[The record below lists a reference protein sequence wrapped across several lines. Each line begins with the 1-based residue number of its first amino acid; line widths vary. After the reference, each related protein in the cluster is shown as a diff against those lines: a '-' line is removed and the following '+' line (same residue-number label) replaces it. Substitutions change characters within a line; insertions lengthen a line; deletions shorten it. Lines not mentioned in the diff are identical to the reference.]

1 MFRKG
6 SKMSVLLL
14 AIILIL
20 SQSMVFAETV
30 KEHVIEITGV
40 GVTGLKLTL
49 EDLRNMPEEAQ
60 IDEEYIYNSKAGEKT
75 VAVKGVSLAY
85 LLVEKAGLTAENA
98 EVNFTA
104 ADGYKIDPQ
113 LLKDILNEDL
123 KYVLAY
129 ETDGEAIVDKDN
141 PDNELITVYR
151 KVKEEGEFNTVF
163 KFVNKIEVGEASEEV
178 EEPEVDTEVPVETED
193 IVFTDI
199 TEEYKY
205 AEMAIQEL
213 AKKGIINGMG
223 NGLYAPEGE
232 FTRAQFCKI
241 VVESL
246 GIEQVDYKDGFT
258 DVKSADWFAKYVQ
271 AAVDAELFEGYP
283 EGDFMPNK
291 VITRQEMAVVVAR
304 AAVQADKVK
313 QEKVDKFTMDK
324 SAFEDKADVPAW
336 AEHAVAWL
344 EAEGAFSDIATENFE
359 PVKVVNRAEAATVVY
374 NTLFK

>member
-1 MFRKG
+1 MFGKG
-6 SKMSVLLL
+6 KKMSALLL

-20 SQSMVFAETV
+20 SQSMIFAETV
-30 KEHVIEITGV
+30 KEQVVVITGV
-40 GVTGLKLTL
+40 GVTELKLTL
-49 EDLRNMPEEAQ
+49 EDLKAMPAEAQ
-60 IDEEYIYNSKAGEKT
+60 IEDDYIYNSKTGEKT

-104 ADGYKIDPQ
+104 ADGYAIDPQ

-129 ETDGEAIVDKDN
+129 EADGEAIVDKNN

-163 KFVNKIEVGEASEEV
+163 KFVNKIELGEATEEV
-178 EEPEVDTEVPVETED
+178 EEPEVDTEEPVEVD

-205 AEMAIQEL
+205 AEMAISEL

-246 GIEQVDYKDGFT
+246 GIEQVDYKAGFT

-324 SAFEDKADVPAW
+324 SEFEDKAEVPDW

-344 EAEGAFSDIATENFE
+344 EAEGAFSDIANENFN
-359 PVKVVNRAEAATVVY
+359 PTKVVNRAEAATVVY